1 MFIIQLTYKV
11 PLAEVDQYLEEHKL
25 FLKKY
30 YAQGV
35 ILLSGRKQPRN
46 GGIILAQAE
55 NMSGIHNI
63 IGEDPFYRNGIAEYQ
78 VTEFLPSMANEAWQ
92 TLIQ

>member
-63 IGEDPFYRNGIAEYQ
+63 IREDPFYRNGIAEYQ

>member
-35 ILLSGRKQPRN
+35 IQLSGRKQPRN

-63 IGEDPFYRNGIAEYQ
+63 IREDPFYRNGIAEYQ

>member
-25 FLKKY
+25 FLKKN
-30 YAQGV
+30 YAQEV
-35 ILLSGRKQPRN
+35 FLLSGRKQPRN

-63 IGEDPFYRNGIAEYQ
+63 IREDPFYRNGIAEYQ

>member
-25 FLKKY
+25 FLKKN
-30 YAQGV
+30 YAQEV
-35 ILLSGRKQPRN
+35 FLLSGRKQPRN

-63 IGEDPFYRNGIAEYQ
+63 IEEDPFYRNGIAEYQ

>member
-25 FLKKY
+25 FLKKN
-30 YAQGV
+30 YAQEV
-35 ILLSGRKQPRN
+35 FLLSGRKQPRN

-63 IGEDPFYRNGIAEYQ
+63 IVEDPFYRNGIAEYQ